1 MIKNLANRE
10 AQHGI
15 TCNAVSPAMIESTGM
30 IPQHTDKADDMSRQ
44 IASQIPLGRLGQPD
58 EIASSACPSP
68 GTADAH
74 VFTMLAGNGYMTGAD
89 IVCSGGL
96 K

>member
-30 IPQHTDKADDMSRQ
+30 IPKHTMAADDMSRQ

-58 EIASSACPSP
+58 EIASSTSRSRMS
-68 GTADAH
+68 TLTDSLHDARGERLH
-74 VFTMLAGNGYMTGAD
+74 DRRGR
-89 IVCSGGL
+89 GL
-96 K
+96 